1 LVIGMQSERRWM
13 AERITNASPERLLT
27 VTELAGL
34 LSVPVKTIYRWRHRG
49 EGPQPIRVGRY
60 LRFDPAD
67 VNRWLDARKA
77 ASVSRHGAA

>member
-1 LVIGMQSERRWM
+1 MSEK
-13 AERITNASPERLLT
+13 ITHASFEQLIT
-27 VTELAGL
+27 VPELAGL
-34 LSVPVKTIYRWRHRG
+34 LGVPVKTIYRWRYRG

-77 ASVSRHGAA
+77 ASVSRYGAA